1 MGSVILNLLKT
12 MNTSTK
18 LIIFCYLIFSPTVF
32 SAALPQ
38 FGGLEERTI
47 ETLITY
53 LRWLLWVSLLG
64 WQAIYSS
71 AKQQLLLL
79 LRPQHLPQQQQ
90 QQQHQERRSFRC

>member
-47 ETLITY
+47 EIPDNVLEVAAVGFIAG
-53 LRWLLWVSLLG
+53 LAGNLLFS
-64 WQAIYSS
+64 QTTTTTTTTA
-71 AKQQLLLL
+71 APTTTTATTAAPRKKK
-79 LRPQHLPQQQQ
+79 
-90 QQQHQERRSFRC
+90 F

>member
-12 MNTSTK
+12 TNTSTK

-47 ETLITY
+47 EIPDNVLEVAAVGFIAG
-53 LRWLLWVSLLG
+53 LAGNLLFSPTTTTTTTTTT
-64 WQAIYSS
+64 A
-71 AKQQLLLL
+71 APTTTTTAAPRKKK
-79 LRPQHLPQQQQ
+79 
-90 QQQHQERRSFRC
+90 F

>member
-12 MNTSTK
+12 MYTSTK

-47 ETLITY
+47 EIPDNVLEVAAVGFIAGLAGNLLFSPTTTTTTTTTTAPTTTTTL
-53 LRWLLWVSLLG
+53 
-64 WQAIYSS
+64 A
-71 AKQQLLLL
+71 
-79 LRPQHLPQQQQ
+79 P
-90 QQQHQERRSFRC
+90 RRRKKKF

>member
-47 ETLITY
+47 EIPDNVLEVAAVGFIAG
-53 LRWLLWVSLLG
+53 LAGNLLFS
-64 WQAIYSS
+64 QTSTTTTTTTA
-71 AKQQLLLL
+71 APTTTATTAAPRKKK
-79 LRPQHLPQQQQ
+79 
-90 QQQHQERRSFRC
+90 F

>member
-47 ETLITY
+47 EIPDNVLEVAAVGFIAG
-53 LRWLLWVSLLG
+53 LAGNLLF
-64 WQAIYSS
+64 SS
-71 AKQQLLLL
+71 TTTTTTTTTTAAPTTTTTAAPRKKK
-79 LRPQHLPQQQQ
+79 
-90 QQQHQERRSFRC
+90 F

>member
-47 ETLITY
+47 EIPDNVLEVAAVGFIAG
-53 LRWLLWVSLLG
+53 LAGNLLFS
-64 WQAIYSS
+64 QTTTTTTTTTA
-71 AKQQLLLL
+71 APTTTATTAAPRKKK
-79 LRPQHLPQQQQ
+79 
-90 QQQHQERRSFRC
+90 F

>member
-38 FGGLEERTI
+38 FGGLEEGTI
-47 ETLITY
+47 EIPDNVLEVAAVGFIAG
-53 LRWLLWVSLLG
+53 LAGNLLFS
-64 WQAIYSS
+64 QTTTTTTTTTA
-71 AKQQLLLL
+71 APTTTATTAAPRKKK
-79 LRPQHLPQQQQ
+79 
-90 QQQHQERRSFRC
+90 F